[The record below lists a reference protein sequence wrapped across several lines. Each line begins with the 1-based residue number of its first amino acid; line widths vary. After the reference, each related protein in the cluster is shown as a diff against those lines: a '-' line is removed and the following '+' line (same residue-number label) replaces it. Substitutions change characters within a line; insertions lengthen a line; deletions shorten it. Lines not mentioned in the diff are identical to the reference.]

1 MAYCPNCGNVLNET
15 TKFCPR
21 CGAPANSNP
30 FEGGP
35 GTASS
40 DRPGSGGKSRLSGSL
55 IDANR
60 PAGGRGEDAYKARSY
75 SADYGEP
82 GPGRMTG
89 GMADRGPDYR
99 SVHMSDPK
107 ADRGSDYR
115 PDHRSDAMP
124 DYGMDYRSDRR
135 PGPMADRG
143 SDYSSERRPDS
154 GPGRAARRPGHKDI
168 PLPRMKDRGSDPL
181 PDRRSTRPSNK
192 NNRLVKGLIS
202 LGVALILLLAII
214 LFFQIDLSN
223 MDGYVETAARHI
235 RDFGIF
241 VDFAD
246 TLAVIAVYGLT
257 VMILLSAY
265 MLPARISG
273 AIYKTCSVM
282 DKVIVTISGYFIIA
296 FIIFLKEQVVDK
308 GIIGVFFSRMMQSHG
323 GNRVVAL
330 LLFLLLLA
338 LLAVPVIFIAGS
350 FSVLLRVVVNNIA
363 VNGPVLGTVAA
374 AYDLLSSVFV
384 TALVL
389 CAFSFGV
396 AIILLPLLI
405 MIGCSSGGRIVY
417 DENGNRYYVI

>member
-21 CGAPANSNP
+21 CGGPVNLNP
-30 FEGGP
+30 YEAGP
-35 GTASS
+35 GSAYA

-60 PAGGRGEDAYKARSY
+60 PAGSRGEDAYKARSK
-75 SADYGEP
+75 SISDRGWDY
-82 GPGRMTG
+82 
-89 GMADRGPDYR
+89 GPDYGSDYR
-99 SVHMSDPK
+99 SGP
-107 ADRGSDYR
+107 RPGYGSDYR
-115 PDHRSDAMP
+115 PDRV
-124 DYGMDYRSDRR
+124 
-135 PGPMADRG
+135 
-143 SDYSSERRPDS
+143 ES
-154 GPGRAARRPGHKDI
+154 GPGRAAHRFGHKEN
-168 PLPRMKDRGSDPL
+168 PLPRMKDRGSDPV
-181 PDRRSTRPSNK
+181 PGRRSTRPINK

-202 LGVALILLLAII
+202 LGVALILLLGII

-223 MDGYVETAARHI
+223 MGGYVETAARHI
-235 RDFGIF
+235 RDFGMF

-246 TLAVIAVYGLT
+246 TLAVIAVYGLA

-265 MLPARISG
+265 MLPARITG

-308 GIIGVFFSRMMQSHG
+308 GIIGVFFSRMMQSQG
-323 GNRVVAL
+323 GNRFVAL
-330 LLFLLLLA
+330 ILFLLLLA
-338 LLAVPVIFIAGS
+338 LLAVPVIFIVGS
-350 FSVLLRVVVNNIA
+350 FSVLVRVVVNNIS

-405 MIGCSSGGRIVY
+405 MVGCSSGGRVVY